1 MIPTLLVISL
11 VSFVIIQLPPGDY
24 LTSYIAALEESG
36 QSVNQ
41 EQVEQLRKSYHLD
54 QPIHLQ
60 YLHWLGDLLRG
71 DPGMSLLYERPVKE
85 LIGERLGLT
94 ILISFLAILF
104 TWAVAIPVGIFCA
117 VKQHSWADTIATV
130 LAFIGLAVPNFLLA
144 LLVLYIGFT
153 FFGLTPGT
161 LNSPEFAD
169 QPWGF
174 ARTMDFLAHLAI
186 PVVILGV
193 SGTAAITRIMRA
205 NLLDELHKPYVLTAR
220 AKGLAP
226 WRLVFRY
233 PVRVAINP
241 LISTAGWLIPTI
253 VSGEIIVSVVLDLPT
268 IGPLLLQAL
277 LNQDMRLAGAI
288 VMLLAMLTV
297 IGTLLSDLLL
307 LWLDPRIRLR
317 REIL

>member
-174 ARTMDFLAHLAI
+174 ARALDFLAHLAI

>member
-1 MIPTLLVISL
+1 
-11 VSFVIIQLPPGDY
+11 QLPPGDY

-153 FFGLTPGT
+153 FFG
-161 LNSPEFAD
+161 
-169 QPWGF
+169 
-174 ARTMDFLAHLAI
+174 
-186 PVVILGV
+186 
-193 SGTAAITRIMRA
+193 
-205 NLLDELHKPYVLTAR
+205 
-220 AKGLAP
+220 
-226 WRLVFRY
+226 
-233 PVRVAINP
+233 
-241 LISTAGWLIPTI
+241 
-253 VSGEIIVSVVLDLPT
+253 
-268 IGPLLLQAL
+268 
-277 LNQDMRLAGAI
+277 
-288 VMLLAMLTV
+288 
-297 IGTLLSDLLL
+297 
-307 LWLDPRIRLR
+307 
-317 REIL
+317 